1 MRQHLRSHGLS
12 AQIELAVNLLGL
24 MLQLEAMPPS
34 ASSLLV
40 VQAVLRENGERR
52 FYTACVNG
60 FHWRWNAQSQLVK
73 LRSSSYELFSLWV
86 RFGRGEANESLRGK
100 WSPRQSTMATITP
113 SAGR

>member
-1 MRQHLRSHGLS
+1 LRLEIRQHLRSHGLS

-60 FHWRWNAQSQLVK
+60 FHWRWNGKSQ
-73 LRSSSYELFSLWV
+73 
-86 RFGRGEANESLRGK
+86 
-100 WSPRQSTMATITP
+100 P
-113 SAGR
+113 S